1 MFCGGVATIE
11 SSSSSFNLGGI
22 ALVDLQTMLPLWEV
36 PISLTSDLGT
46 SMTENPI
53 DIAVVDGKLRI
64 YCLPDQ
70 HNSTLYVYDAA

>member
-1 MFCGGVATIE
+1 MVVLLRSNHLRPHLTWE
-11 SSSSSFNLGGI
+11 VS
-22 ALVDLQTMLPLWEV
+22 LWEV